1 MSGGA
6 MVSPGRP
13 PARPST
19 STRRASV
26 DPVE

>member
-19 STRRASV
+19 STRRALV